1 MDKIIYLDNAGTT
14 MPNKQKLD
22 EAVEYYKEK
31 YFNPSSLYSGGRR
44 VAGDIENFKKALLG
58 KNRFRKIILTSCGT
72 ESDNT
77 AVFGFAKRGNIV
89 TTSGEHSAIYNPF
102 MKMKER
108 GIEVRFAKLSEGG
121 KVNVN
126 DLLSKVDK
134 NTSFVS
140 VVHVNNETGAINPIN
155 QIADDVKKIS
165 PKCIFHSDGV
175 QAYGKLNYLIGDN
188 VDLYSVSAHKIGG
201 LKGVGGLIYKEN
213 LNITPLIYGGG
224 QENGLRSGTENVLGI
239 KLFADVY
246 TEKLEKLTENFNK
259 VTELKEI
266 VLNNLDKNLFKVL
279 SPDDG
284 SPYIV
289 TVSALGLRGAV
300 LQNMLDDEGI
310 VVGTGSACSSKKP
323 FSRIISSFN
332 NDADV
337 LNGVIRMSFSPDTKI
352 DDVKYAVERLNYNA
366 LKLSEIIKQ

>member
-1 MDKIIYLDNAGTT
+1 MNKIIYLDNAGTT
-14 MPNKQKLD
+14 MPNKRKLD
-22 EAVEYYKEK
+22 EAVEYYKER
-31 YFNPSSLYSGGRR
+31 YFNPSSLYSGGRE
-44 VAGDIENFKKALLG
+44 VAGDIENFKKTLLG
-58 KNRFRKIILTSCGT
+58 KNRFRRIILTSCGT

-89 TTSGEHSAIYNPF
+89 TTMGEHSAIYNPF
-102 MKMKER
+102 MKMKEK
-108 GIEVRFAKLSEGG
+108 GLEVRFAKLSDGG
-121 KVNVN
+121 KVDVD
-126 DLLSKVDK
+126 DLLTKVDK

-155 QIADDVKKIS
+155 QIADSVKKIS

-175 QAYGKLNYLIGDN
+175 QAYGKLNYIIGDS

-246 TEKLEKLTENFNK
+246 KEKLEKLTENFDK
-259 VTELKEI
+259 VTKLKEV
-266 VLNNLDKNLFKVL
+266 VLNNLDKNSFKIL
-279 SPDDG
+279 SPEDG

-332 NDADV
+332 NSPDV
-337 LNGVIRMSFSPDTKI
+337 LNGVVRISFAPDTEI